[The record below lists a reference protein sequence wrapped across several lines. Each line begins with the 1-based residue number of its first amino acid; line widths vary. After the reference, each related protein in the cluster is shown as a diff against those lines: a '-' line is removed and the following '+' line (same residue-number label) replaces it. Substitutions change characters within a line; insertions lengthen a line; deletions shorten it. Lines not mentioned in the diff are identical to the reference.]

1 MPTLS
6 VVCSRNQ
13 KGSQRVRTESRPRL
27 SGDTCPALFVCAN
40 TSGSC
45 LSFLCASLR
54 TEFRPKIKGSFL
66 PNCTS
71 ASLRAVR
78 IAKVVQV
85 LNGFGAEKASLEQC
99 VQKRVFN
106 YKTDHLH
113 LLCCSGEAE
122 QEVLGQ
128 REDDPGKDDKGG
140 TKFRVSTHVY
150 SLKNDKDLNIR
161 KCVCVCVCVC
171 VCDGRC

>member
-1 MPTLS
+1 MFHKTSSGTWEKKMRKCCTVLTNNQIFGSWECQYECVCVCVCVCECPSRLRDFSFHIDILNGWKYSCMPTLS

-85 LNGFGAEKASLEQC
+85 L
-99 VQKRVFN
+99 KRVWSRKSFSG
-106 YKTDHLH
+106 TV
-113 LLCCSGEAE
+113 CSE
-122 QEVLGQ
+122 
-128 REDDPGKDDKGG
+128 
-140 TKFRVSTHVY
+140 TCF
-150 SLKNDKDLNIR
+150 
-161 KCVCVCVCVC
+161 
-171 VCDGRC
+171 